1 MYCIDTSALVD
12 GWTRYYPPDVFPPLW
27 SKLEEMIHGEQLA
40 APDEVLRELSK
51 KEDDLFKWAKKNDR
65 LFVPLDATIQAATKE
80 VLAAFPRLVDSER
93 DRSIADPFVIA
104 VARVRACCVV
114 TGEKSS
120 GNPKRPKIPNV
131 CDHFK
136 VRYINLLQFMRE
148 QKWQFTIR

>member
-27 SKLEEMIHGEQLA
+27 DKLEEMIGRKEII

-51 KEDDLFKWAKKNDR
+51 KEDELFKWATKNDG
-65 LFVPLDATIQAATKE
+65 LFAPLDATVQAATQE
-80 VLAAFPRLVDSER
+80 ILAVFPRLVDSER

-104 VARVRACCVV
+104 LARVRGCCVV
-114 TGEKSS
+114 TGEKTS

-136 VRYINLLQFMRE
+136 IRYVNMLQFMRE

>member
-27 SKLEEMIHGEQLA
+27 TKLEDLIGA
-40 APDEVLRELSK
+40 KRVIAPDEVLRELSK
-51 KEDDLFKWAKKNDR
+51 KEDDLYRWAKKNDAFF
-65 LFVPLDATIQAATKE
+65 LPLDATIQRATQE
-80 VLAAFPRLVDSER
+80 ILEAFPRLVDSER

-104 VARVRACCVV
+104 VARVRSCCLV

-131 CDHFK
+131 CEHFN
-136 VRYINLLQFMRE
+136 VRYINMLQFMRE
-148 QKWQFTIR
+148 QKWQFTLR

>member
-1 MYCIDTSALVD
+1 MLGPTIPSSSRGSAI
-12 GWTRYYPPDVFPPLW
+12 LW
-27 SKLEEMIHGEQLA
+27 IAL
-40 APDEVLRELSK
+40 P
-51 KEDDLFKWAKKNDR
+51 
-65 LFVPLDATIQAATKE
+65 DATG
-80 VLAAFPRLVDSER
+80 LVDSER

>member
-1 MYCIDTSALVD
+1 
-12 GWTRYYPPDVFPPLW
+12 
-27 SKLEEMIHGEQLA
+27 MIRSEQLA

-51 KEDDLFKWAKKNDR
+51 KEDDLFQWAKKNDR

-80 VLAAFPRLVDSER
+80 VLAAYPRLVDSER

-104 VARVRACCVV
+104 AARVRACCVV